1 MGKVCLAVILQ
12 APDSVQS
19 RPSRTSTVSGL
30 RRVLSGRLKV
40 ESFLFLLPLGILFI
54 AWELS
59 LRIGMLSLSNVPL
72 PSQIFLELSINVF
85 NPVFMSQI
93 FLSFAMLMTGLVI
106 GLVLALPIAIFTGL
120 KGKVDAT
127 ITPVVMLAG
136 ALPDLALLPLF
147 VLWFGPGATVAVFMA
162 TIASFFPIYF
172 TVREGVKD
180 MPKDYFHVA
189 SVYGSGK
196 LNIYRKIIFPSTVPQ
211 IVTGTRLA
219 FDFVWEIVLAI
230 EIFAQVSGIGSFI
243 NLSVEQGSITGAFT
257 GIFMIGIVA
266 IAFDR
271 LVFYRL
277 ETRIRKWHE

>member
-1 MGKVCLAVILQ
+1 LAVILQ
-12 APDSVQS
+12 SPPDSVQS
-19 RPSRTSTVSGL
+19 RPSRVSSVSGL
-30 RRVLSGRLKV
+30 RRVLKGRLKV
-40 ESFLFLLPLGILFI
+40 ENVLFLLPLGVLFI

-59 LRIGMLSLSNVPL
+59 LRFDMLNFSNVPL
-72 PSQIFLELSINVF
+72 PSQVFLELSFNAL
-85 NPVFMSQI
+85 NPVFMWKI
-93 FLSFAMLMTGLVI
+93 FLSFATLMTGLVI

-147 VLWFGPGATVAVFMA
+147 VLWFGPGATAAIFLA
-162 TIASFFPIYF
+162 TIASFLPIYF

-189 SVYGSGK
+189 SVYGSGR

-243 NLSVEQGSITGAFT
+243 NLSVEQGSVTSAFA
-257 GIFMIGIVA
+257 GIFMIGIIA

-277 ETRIRKWHE
+277 ETRIRRWHE